1 MINNKL
7 AKSFSFRDL
16 RYAFLKL
23 GYILFIL
30 FLNAHELMAIV
41 PWLKLK
47 NYDLIISKH
56 ISTLNT
62 RIC

>member
-7 AKSFSFRDL
+7 VKSFSFRGDL

-30 FLNAHELMAIV
+30 FLNAHKLVAIV

-47 NYDLIISKH
+47 NYDLIIFKTYFRSQY
-56 ISTLNT
+56 
-62 RIC
+62 